1 MEYTIIED
9 GKSYD
14 LPKHSVK
21 ISNEMESIEKFKAN
35 AKSVKDQLKKM
46 YGFCCEMLGDESAGE
61 LLGDFEDSDPN
72 MINIVYLDIVEAYRK
87 PIEDYEREKQSE
99 TLSRYDLKKY
109 IEIFN
114 AFSKAAPLL
123 DKK

>member
-46 YGFCCEMLGDESAGE
+46 YDFCREMLGDENAGE

-72 MINIVYLDIVEAYRK
+72 VINIVYLDIVEAYRK

>member
-46 YGFCCEMLGDESAGE
+46 YDFCYEMLGDENAGE

-99 TLSRYDLKKY
+99 KLNSYDIKKY
-109 IEIFN
+109 LEMFK
-114 AFSKAAPLL
+114 AVSEAAPLL